1 MMVVEAI
8 QSVGLWDRGSG
19 WLRQHPGL
27 GGGRVPGGRCGALSL
42 CLQHPPLPTASR
54 SCPFPDPATPPPPAQ
69 QHHFAFAHRRA
80 RTLGTFWS
88 SYAAHAPS
96 SGSCPQIPATRKQ
109 PPPLVPWGSLPCL
122 WSTKGLWAERWLTQD
137 HRVSLFW
144 GNPVLHLRCPLQ
156 LEIVASAI
164 LCSFVVTSTSYCMA
178 AGSPCL
184 LLLIKSFC
192 YYRQIFSGCV
202 CSSLHFI
209 WLLTESSNTN

>member
-1 MMVVEAI
+1 MGHFLSACSI
-8 QSVGLWDRGSG
+8 SHC
-19 WLRQHPGL
+19 RQLPGA
-27 GGGRVPGGRCGALSL
+27 ALSQTQPPL
-42 CLQHPPLPTASR
+42 HPPPNSITLPLSTDPGHFLELLHCTR
-54 SCPFPDPATPPPPAQ
+54 SFPWVLSPNSSHSEAAPP
-69 QHHFAFAHRRA
+69 
-80 RTLGTFWS
+80 TLIS
-88 SYAAHAPS
+88 
-96 SGSCPQIPATRKQ
+96 
-109 PPPLVPWGSLPCL
+109 WGSLPCL

-178 AGSPCL
+178 AESPCL